1 MPKAQPDPKDHPMS
15 QTISGRVQAL
25 GLELPKAGAP
35 AANYVPFVVTG
46 NLVFLAG
53 QICQWN
59 GERRFVGKVGEAI
72 SPEEGVKAAELCGL
86 NILAWIKEVVGDD
99 FDRVTRLVRLGGFV
113 NSVPDF
119 VEQPKIINGASDL
132 MVNVFG
138 DKGRHARTAVGTNVL
153 PFNVAV
159 EVEAIFEIRS

>member
-1 MPKAQPDPKDHPMS
+1 MRFSFLLPLVA
-15 QTISGRVQAL
+15 AL
-25 GLELPKAGAP
+25 FALVSPANAAP
-35 AANYVPFVVTG
+35 
-46 NLVFLAG
+46 L
-53 QICQWN
+53 
-59 GERRFVGKVGEAI
+59 
-72 SPEEGVKAAELCGL
+72 
-86 NILAWIKEVVGDD
+86 VGDD

-119 VEQPKIINGASDL
+119 DQQPKIVNGCSDL

>member
-1 MPKAQPDPKDHPMS
+1 MS

-59 GERRFVGKVGEAI
+59 GERRFVGKVGGAI
-72 SPEEGVKAAELCGL
+72 SPEDGVKAAELCGL

-119 VEQPKIINGASDL
+119 VEQPKIVNGCSDL
-132 MVNVFG
+132 FVEVFG
-138 DKGRHARTAVGTNVL
+138 ERGRHARSAVGMSSL
-153 PFNVAV
+153 PGGIPVEIEVIVAV
-159 EVEAIFEIRS
+159 R

>member
-1 MPKAQPDPKDHPMS
+1 MA
-15 QTISGRVQAL
+15 
-25 GLELPKAGAP
+25 
-35 AANYVPFVVTG
+35 
-46 NLVFLAG
+46 
-53 QICQWN
+53 
-59 GERRFVGKVGEAI
+59 
-72 SPEEGVKAAELCGL
+72 
-86 NILAWIKEVVGDD
+86 DD
-99 FDRVTRLVRLGGFV
+99 FDRVAGVVRLGGFV

-119 VEQPKIINGASDL
+119 VEQPKIVNGCSDL